1 MCELMFL
8 RNSAI
13 SGTVRMQTSTD
24 ALGDIVAGVVLA
36 WELTPF
42 NASIKRFI
50 YLIFRNLSDAYNK

>member
-42 NASIKRFI
+42 NASKKRII
-50 YLIFRNLSDAYNK
+50 YS